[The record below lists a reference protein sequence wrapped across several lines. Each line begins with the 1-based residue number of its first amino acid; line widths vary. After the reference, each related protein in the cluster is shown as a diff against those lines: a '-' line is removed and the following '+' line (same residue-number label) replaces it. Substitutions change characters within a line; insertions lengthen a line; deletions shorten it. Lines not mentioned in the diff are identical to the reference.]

1 VDVLATDDVERTTE
15 ALDLFLDAIEQH
27 LTPGE

>member
-1 VDVLATDDVERTTE
+1 LDVLATGDVGRTTE
-15 ALDLFLDAIEQH
+15 ALDLFLDAIEQR